1 MNVDFT
7 TRRDGIHH
15 QGEKIGTNI
24 VSEIL
29 RALTTASAGLNGTH
43 ATRAVR
49 TALSGRKLA
58 EPTTESGRSKVRGES
73 AVAGIGQAS
82 SPVSFLSGLPAKER
96 GDGAGSGSG
105 RRFVEV
111 SMTAGD
117 AIEARG
123 LEEEDGGGM
132 RVGIGSTQRKANG
145 VQMAIRAKLESVR
158 SPWAGEAVD
167 GDESTPVERR
177 KPEFSPNR
185 RWDCEGKVGAAR

>member
-1 MNVDFT
+1 MNADFT
-7 TRRDGIHH
+7 TRRDGTHH
-15 QGEKIGTNI
+15 QGEKISTNI

-29 RALTTASAGLNGTH
+29 RALNTASAGLNGTH
-43 ATRAVR
+43 TTRAVR

-58 EPTTESGRSKVRGES
+58 KPTTESGRSKGRGES
-73 AVAGIGQAS
+73 AVAGIGQAG
-82 SPVSFLSGLPAKER
+82 SPVSFLSGLPAKGR
-96 GDGAGSGSG
+96 DGGAGSGRG
-105 RRFVEV
+105 LVED

-132 RVGIGSTQRKANG
+132 RLSIGSAKRKANG
-145 VQMAIRAKLESVR
+145 VQMGFRAKLESAG

-167 GDESTPVERR
+167 RNESSPVERR
-177 KPEFSPNR
+177 KPEFSENR